1 MKGVVITKY
10 LRANRINLF
19 RLREQ
24 GHSFTAEQLEDL
36 LWTGHVAFRPVDVTV
51 GPDGA
56 IYVADWYNPIIQHGE
71 VDFRD
76 ERRDQQHGR
85 IWRITA
91 KYRPLV
97 GRPGLAEAGTRERLH
112 AMKPAGYRTRRS
124 DR

>member
-36 LWTGHVAFRPVDVTV
+36 LWTDHVAFRPADVTV
-51 GPDGA
+51 GRDGA

-85 IWRITA
+85 SWRITA
-91 KYRPLV
+91 KDRPLV
-97 GRPGLAEAGTRERLH
+97 EPPALADAGPRELLDAWTR
-112 AMKPAGYRTRRS
+112 
-124 DR
+124 